1 MVYLLFISTY
11 VMSLFDQSCDSIP
24 AWPFP
29 RDFPLASCFAPRAE
43 FSLQLHSRII
53 LRSRWFSAPV
63 TSRGPSHPT
72 PAFATVREP
81 VLRSCKRPYAVESI
95 NIIVLFFFGPAE
107 LRCYHRAVAKL
118 TPEFPGTGTSQFRP
132 RCHSCTPHF
141 SLRSALHALPRPSL
155 RLSYPSHFRRFKAH
169 TSLAT

>member
-1 MVYLLFISTY
+1 
-11 VMSLFDQSCDSIP
+11 MSLFDQSCDSIP

-29 RDFPLASCFAPRAE
+29 RGFSTRELFRAQSWIFASAPLPHYPSVE
-43 FSLQLHSRII
+43 MV
-53 LRSRWFSAPV
+53 LRSRYVPRSESPYSCLRHRFESLFSGFVLSAPD
-63 TSRGPSHPT
+63 
-72 PAFATVREP
+72 
-81 VLRSCKRPYAVESI
+81 AVEFYI
-95 NIIVLFFFGPAE
+95 NIIVHFHFGPAE